1 MQIEQ
6 AIADEQARHIHNN
19 MLSVAI
25 FTFLSAIFAAVLFWQ
40 PKSRVDLVIWLV
52 AMIVQLTYSIY
63 AWWVLRNRK
72 HDEFSL
78 AEAGRVFQFSI
89 RTAFVGGTIWSV
101 GFYLFLPSGSFEQQ
115 LTLFISVI
123 LAGTMSVFSF
133 GSYYP
138 SFLAGFLPFSIA
150 AIALISIQQVVNL
163 SLLVGTIIFV
173 PAMLLYAWRFTQI
186 LLESLR
192 LRFQNAEL
200 IEQLTT
206 QQLQLIEKK
215 EVAEFATL
223 TKSRFLAA
231 ASHDLRQPM
240 HALSLY
246 LSALSG
252 SRLPESTHDL
262 LSNAK
267 QCAQA
272 MDDMFSDLLDISRL
286 DASVVQVDVKVFAL
300 ATLLDQIRMEF
311 VPQAEVKGLTFKVVD
326 CSAVVFSDPNL
337 VERILRNL
345 VSNAMRYT
353 THGKVLVGCRRIQD
367 GVRLS
372 VYDTGAGIAYEQ
384 QQSIFEEFYQVSNP
398 EQDRAQGL
406 GLGLAIVQRLAL
418 LLGTRLTLSSQLG
431 RGSVFSID
439 LPCSSAINALPTPMI
454 APDAAQDDALN
465 GLLIVVIDD
474 ELMIQKAMQ
483 SLLAQW
489 GCVVIIAT
497 SSSEAIERLS
507 VCARVPDVIVC
518 DYRLRDEELG
528 SDVIAMLRD
537 EFNENIPAL
546 LITGDTAPERIR
558 KLVACG
564 FPVLHKPVQ
573 DKVLKGALEKLIHLV
588 RVVG

>member
-1 MQIEQ
+1 MQIEH

-19 MLSVAI
+19 MLSITV
-25 FTFLSAIFAAVLFWQ
+25 FNFLSAIGAAALFWQ
-40 PKSRVDLVIWLV
+40 PKSRLELIIWLA
-52 AMIVQLTYSIY
+52 AMALQMLYTIY
-63 AWWVLRNRK
+63 GWWVLRKN
-72 HDEFSL
+72 DQFSL
-78 AEAGRVFQFSI
+78 AAARRVFHLSI
-89 RTAFVGGTIWSV
+89 RTAFISAVIWAL
-101 GFYLFLPSGSFEQQ
+101 GFYFFLPSASFVQQ
-115 LTLFISVI
+115 LTLFTSVI

-138 SFLAGFLPFSIA
+138 SFLAAFLPFSVA
-150 AIALISIQQVVNL
+150 AILIMSIQRV
-163 SLLVGTIIFV
+163 SLPLLTGTIIFV
-173 PAMLLYAWRFTQI
+173 PAMLLYAWRYTQV
-186 LLESLR
+186 LLESLQ
-192 LRFQNAEL
+192 LRFKNAAL
-200 IEQLTT
+200 VVQLTT
-206 QQLQLIEKK
+206 QQKQLIEQK

-246 LSALSG
+246 LSALGG
-252 SRLPESTHDL
+252 SHLPDSTYHL

-267 QCAQA
+267 KCAQA

-286 DASVVQVDVKVFAL
+286 DASVVEVDVKVFAL

-311 VPQAEVKGLTFKVVD
+311 VPQADVKGLDFKVVD
-326 CSAVVFSDPNL
+326 CSVFVFTDPSL

-345 VSNAMRYT
+345 VSNAIRYT
-353 THGKVLVGCRRIQD
+353 THGKILVGCRRTDD

-372 VYDTGAGIAYEQ
+372 VYDTGAGIAYEK

-398 EQDRAQGL
+398 ERDRKQGL

-418 LLGTRLTLSSQLG
+418 LLGTRFTLSSQLG

-439 LPCSSAINALPTPMI
+439 LPCSNGMNIHPLPMI
-454 APDAAQDDALN
+454 VPDTKQDNVLN

-474 ELMIQKAMQ
+474 EVIIQNAMQ
-483 SLLAQW
+483 SLLEQW
-489 GCVVIIAT
+489 GCIVIVAT
-497 SSSEAIERLS
+497 SGREAIEQLS

-518 DYRLRDEELG
+518 DYRLRNEEIG
-528 SDVIAMLRD
+528 SDVIAKLCD

-558 KLVACG
+558 ALVASG

-573 DKVLKGALEKLIHLV
+573 EKVLKDTLEGLV
-588 RVVG
+588 HQIRIGVMN

>member
-1 MQIEQ
+1 MQIEH

-19 MLSVAI
+19 MLSVAV
-25 FTFLSAIFAAVLFWQ
+25 FTFLSAICAAALFWQ
-40 PKSRVDLVIWLV
+40 PKSRVDLVVWLI
-52 AMIVQLTYSIY
+52 AMTMQLTFSLYG
-63 AWWVLRNRK
+63 WWVLRNRNN
-72 HDEFSL
+72 DEFSL
-78 AEAGRVFQFSI
+78 VEARRIFQLSI
-89 RTAFVGGTIWSV
+89 RTAFVGGTIWAV

-133 GSYYP
+133 GSHYP

-150 AIALISIQQVVNL
+150 AIALISMQRVVNQ

-206 QQLQLIEKK
+206 QQLQLIEQK

-240 HALSLY
+240 HALGLY
-246 LSALSG
+246 LSALGG
-252 SRLPESTHDL
+252 SRLPESTHHL

-272 MDDMFSDLLDISRL
+272 MDGMFSDLLDISRL
-286 DASVVQVDVKVFAL
+286 DASVVDVDVKPFSL
-300 ATLLDQIRMEF
+300 AALLDQIRMEF
-311 VPQAEVKGLTFKVVD
+311 VPQAEVKGLDFKVIDSTAFVL
-326 CSAVVFSDPNL
+326 SDSTL

-345 VSNAMRYT
+345 VSNAIRYT
-353 THGKVLVGCRRIQD
+353 AQGKILVGCRRTD
-367 GVRLS
+367 YGVRLS
-372 VYDTGAGIAYEQ
+372 VYDTGSGIAPEQ
-384 QQSIFEEFYQVSNP
+384 LQSIFEEFYQVSNP
-398 EQDRAQGL
+398 ERDRSQGL

-418 LLGTRLTLSSQLG
+418 LLNTRLTLNSEFG
-431 RGSVFSID
+431 KGSVFSID
-439 LPCSSAINALPTPMI
+439 LPYAVITDVQSLATNAPNTTDYGSLESK
-454 APDAAQDDALN
+454 
-465 GLLIVVIDD
+465 LIVVIDD
-474 ELMIQKAMQ
+474 ERIILNAMQ
-483 SLLAQW
+483 LLLEQW
-489 GCVVIIAT
+489 GCTVVVAT
-497 SSSEAIERLS
+497 SGSEAIELLS
-507 VCARVPDVIVC
+507 LCSRVPDVIVC
-518 DYRLRDEELG
+518 DYRLRNDEVG
-528 SDVIAMLRD
+528 SDVIAALRE

-546 LITGDTAPERIR
+546 LITGDTAPERI
-558 KLVACG
+558 KTLVASD

-573 DKVLKGALEKLIHLV
+573 ESVLKDALAALINQV
-588 RVVG
+588 QIVA